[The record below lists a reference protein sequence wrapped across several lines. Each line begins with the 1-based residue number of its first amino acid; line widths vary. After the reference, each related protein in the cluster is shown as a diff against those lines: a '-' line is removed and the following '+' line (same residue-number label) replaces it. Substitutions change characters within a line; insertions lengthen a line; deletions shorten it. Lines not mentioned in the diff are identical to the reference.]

1 MTRDAYFDN
10 NAEHVMLW
18 SFHKMLSLPFRLP
31 RWLHPRAASGLIM
44 AVLLVSCATLD
55 NSERQALDKAFGTSQ
70 VETRVNPLPLNTT
83 ETVNYLSNVR
93 PVLERRCVVCHACY
107 DAACQLKLTSAE
119 GIERGASKGSVYGVR
134 IADANPTRLHLD
146 ELDTASWRSRG
157 FHPVLNE
164 RTQTP
169 TANLEASL
177 MNRMLELKS
186 ENPLPV
192 ASNKLL
198 PKGQLRVGLN
208 NSGHCP
214 TVEQFP
220 HYAEIA
226 PLGGMPYALP
236 SLAHDEKAMLTDWL
250 ASGAPMVNPAP
261 VPAHDSAITRWEAR
275 LNGSTNKERLIAR
288 YVFEHLFLAH
298 LHFDELVGNG
308 DVWYKLVRSRTPPGE
323 PVHPIATRLPF
334 QNPGN
339 EPFWY
344 RLWHDPES
352 VVAKSH
358 LPWALNPVRMAWLDS
373 LFFDADFDVDKLPG
387 YSVRVASNPFV
398 VFEQLPVRARYRFML
413 ENARYTIMGFM
424 KGPVCRGQVALN
436 VIRDHFWVL
445 FVDPENQTVND
456 IDGFLMEQAHALDF
470 PAGRSDYASLIGIWT
485 RYAKNNREYLNAK
498 MHTMEESRPNDGRLS
513 LDYLWDGDGDN
524 PNAALTVFRHFDSAS
539 VVHGLVGDAPRTSWL
554 INYPLLE
561 RIHYLLVAE
570 FDVFGS
576 LGHQLATRLFM
587 DFLRQEGETAY
598 VTLLPRD
605 VRKGVH
611 DSWYQ
616 DADVAMREHMQASM
630 SMMDQVEGIAMDD
643 IDPETALRKL
653 LTEHL
658 KPVLDDRLSLNHPS
672 VPPAHLAALQRLA
685 TLEGRQLSEFPE
697 VALLSVRAA
706 DDTLHLYSVLRHVAH
721 ANITSVFAERKTLLP
736 DEDSLDVLRGVV
748 GDYPSAFWHV
758 DEAELDRFVSDA
770 SAIDSSANYT
780 AFMEKHGV
788 RRSHKEFWA
797 HADQVHDRFAEV
809 EPIDAGLLDFNRLEN
824 R

>member
-1 MTRDAYFDN
+1 MPT
-10 NAEHVMLW
+10 
-18 SFHKMLSLPFRLP
+18 LSLTLQRRLHSCAVV
-31 RWLHPRAASGLIM
+31 LTIM
-44 AVLLVSCATLD
+44 ALLLTGCSTLNN
-55 NSERQALDKAFGTSQ
+55 NSERRALDNAFGSAEVQARATPVDGAAASDFL
-70 VETRVNPLPLNTT
+70 TNI
-83 ETVNYLSNVR
+83 R
-93 PVLERRCVVCHACY
+93 PVLEKRCVVCHACY

-119 GIERGASKGSVYGVR
+119 GIERGGSKKSVYGIR
-134 IADANPTRLHLD
+134 IGDAEPTRLHMD
-146 ELDTASWRSRG
+146 ETDTAAWRSRG

-164 RTQTP
+164 RAQTP
-169 TANLEASL
+169 TANLQASL
-177 MNRMLELKS
+177 MNHMLKLKAA
-186 ENPLPV
+186 NPLPV
-192 ASNKLL
+192 ASNEVL
-198 PKGQLRVGLN
+198 PESGLRIGLN
-208 NSGHCP
+208 NSGYCP
-214 TVEQFP
+214 TVEEFP
-220 HYAEIA
+220 QYAAKE

-236 SLAHDEKAMLTDWL
+236 ALDEGETAMLTDWL

-261 VPAHDSAITRWEAR
+261 IPGHADAIARWETR

-298 LHFDELVGNG
+298 LHFDELSENG
-308 DVWYKLVRSRTPPGE
+308 TVWYRLVRSSTPPGE
-323 PVHPIATRLPF
+323 PVQPIATRLPF
-334 QNPGN
+334 QSPGS

-344 RLWHDPES
+344 RLWQDPES

-358 LPWALNPVRMAWLDS
+358 LPWALNPTRMAWLDS
-373 LFFDADFDVDKLPG
+373 LLFDADFDVDRLPG

-445 FVDPENQTVND
+445 FVDPENQTVSD

-470 PAGRSDYASLIGIWT
+470 PAGRNDYASLIGIWS
-485 RYAKNNREYLNAK
+485 RYAKNNRQYLDAK
-498 MHTMEESRPNDGRLS
+498 MDTMMESRPNDQRLS
-513 LDYLWDGDGDN
+513 LDYLWDGDGN
-524 PNAALTVFRHFDSAS
+524 NQNAALTVFRHFDSAS
-539 VVHGLVGDAPRTSWL
+539 VVHGLVGEAPRTSWL

-576 LGHQLATRLFM
+576 LGHQLATRLYM

-605 VRKGVH
+605 VRQDVH

-616 DADVAMREHMQASM
+616 NADEAMREHMQESM
-630 SMMDQVEGIAMDD
+630 SMMDQVEGIELDD
-643 IDPETALRKL
+643 ADPESALREL
-653 LTEHL
+653 LLEHL
-658 KPVLDDRLSLNHPS
+658 APVIDDGLSLTHSS
-672 VPPAHLAALQRLA
+672 VPSAHRDALQRLSS
-685 TLEGRQLSEFPE
+685 LSGRELAEFPE
-697 VALLSVRAA
+697 VALLSVRGA

-758 DEAELDRFVSDA
+758 NEADLDRFVDDA
-770 SAIDSSANYT
+770 SALSSSADYT
-780 AFMEKHGV
+780 AFMQTHGV
-788 RRSHKEFWA
+788 RRSHDLFWA
-797 HADQVHDRFAEV
+797 HADQVHERYTEV